1 MLSPVCLL
9 QDSLEVPHLR
19 AELDLALAQVAAVRR
34 LLAAQGMAP
43 LCGRQGGVLG
53 GGSGRLNCCHPTTPA
68 HSAACT
74 LPTTGAPPP
83 PLPGLLQ
90 LHEQQQESPKR
101 DILLITAAAVAEC
114 ELLAT
119 EQHCEAQR
127 EQAAKAL
134 EAMQLQ
140 MQQAEGAFQGV
151 SLQLEQVGA
160 ARHTLLPAC
169 DLWCACMQ
177 AAAVSFGLA
186 PLRTQ
191 QLLSIYACS
200 PAWLPR
206 PAPPR
211 PAPPRPAPPRPA
223 SLAATGPR
231 PAAPGASSRG

>member
-34 LLAAQGMAP
+34 LLAAQGRAP

-53 GGSGRLNCCHPTTPA
+53 GGSGRLNGCHPTTPA

-74 LPTTGAPPP
+74 LPTTRAPPP

-101 DILLITAAAVAEC
+101 DILLITTAAVAGC

-119 EQHCEAQR
+119 EQHCEAQQ

-160 ARHTLLPAC
+160 ARHMPLPAC
-169 DLWCACMQ
+169 GVLAC
-177 AAAVSFGLA
+177 
-186 PLRTQ
+186 RQ
-191 QLLSIYACS
+191 QQYY
-200 PAWLPR
+200 R
-206 PAPPR
+206 
-211 PAPPRPAPPRPA
+211 
-223 SLAATGPR
+223 
-231 PAAPGASSRG
+231 